1 MAQIKEPANNM
12 EKSKYFLAKSGLRP
26 KKSLGQHF
34 LEDHGI
40 IDKIITLIQLNKN
53 DVVVEIGPGTGALTI
68 PVLPYVYH
76 LIAIEKD
83 QLLINLLRK
92 KLSAEE
98 GKKIT
103 LISGDALKIDFK
115 EISNDFKQKIR
126 IIGNIPYNISSPLL
140 ERLILYRAYIK
151 SAILMFQHEFALR
164 LIAPPGQRKCSA
176 LTIVSQYY
184 AEISPIIKIKRDAFY
199 PIPKVD
205 SMVLKMDFERPYKF
219 QAKDEMIFRKIV
231 KSAFLFRR
239 KTILN
244 SLEKATVSLS
254 REEIAKAL
262 EECNIEPKKRAE
274 TLSIY
279 DFIRLSL
286 VLPVN
291 MENLDTR

>member
-1 MAQIKEPANNM
+1 MK
-12 EKSKYFLAKSGLRP
+12 KSKYFLSKSGLRP

-68 PVLPYVYH
+68 PVLPYVCH

-83 QLLINLLRK
+83 RLLINLLRK

-115 EISNDFKQKIR
+115 KISDDFKQKIR

-151 SAILMFQHEFALR
+151 SATLMFQHEFALR
-164 LIAPPGQRKCSA
+164 LITPPGQRKCSA
-176 LTIVSQYY
+176 LTIISQYY
-184 AEISPIIKIKRDAFY
+184 AEISPVIKIKRDAFF

-231 KSAFLFRR
+231 KSSFLFRR

-254 REEIAKAL
+254 REEIAQAL
-262 EECNIEPKKRAE
+262 EQCNIDPKKRAE

-286 VLPVN
+286 VLPAN
-291 MENLDTR
+291 RQNLDTQ

>member
-1 MAQIKEPANNM
+1 MK
-12 EKSKYFLAKSGLRP
+12 KSKYFLSKSGLRP

-68 PVLPYVYH
+68 PVLPYVCH

-83 QLLINLLRK
+83 LLLINLLRK

-115 EISNDFKQKIR
+115 KISDDFKQKIR

-151 SAILMFQHEFALR
+151 SATLMFQHEFALR

-176 LTIVSQYY
+176 LTIISQYY
-184 AEISPIIKIKRDAFY
+184 AEISPVIKIKRDAFF

-231 KSAFLFRR
+231 KSSFLFRR

-254 REEIAKAL
+254 REEIAQAL
-262 EECNIEPKKRAE
+262 EQCNIDPKKRAE

-286 VLPVN
+286 VLPAN
-291 MENLDTR
+291 RQNLDTQ

>member
-1 MAQIKEPANNM
+1 M

-40 IDKIITLIQLNKN
+40 IDKIITLLQLNKN

>member
-1 MAQIKEPANNM
+1 M

-68 PVLPYVYH
+68 PVLPYICH

-151 SAILMFQHEFALR
+151 SAVLMFQHEFALR

-176 LTIVSQYY
+176 LTIISQYY

-219 QAKDEMIFRKIV
+219 QAKDEMVFRKIV

-262 EECNIEPKKRAE
+262 EECNI
-274 TLSIY
+274 
-279 DFIRLSL
+279 
-286 VLPVN
+286 
-291 MENLDTR
+291 

>member
-1 MAQIKEPANNM
+1 MK
-12 EKSKYFLAKSGLRP
+12 KSKYFLAKSGLRP

-68 PVLPYVYH
+68 PVLPYVCH

-83 QLLINLLRK
+83 RLLINLLRK

-115 EISNDFKQKIR
+115 KISDDFKQKIR

-151 SAILMFQHEFALR
+151 SATLMFQHEFALR
-164 LIAPPGQRKCSA
+164 LITPPGQRKCSA
-176 LTIVSQYY
+176 LTIISQYY
-184 AEISPIIKIKRDAFY
+184 AEISPVIKIKRDAFF

-231 KSAFLFRR
+231 KSSFLFRR

-254 REEIAKAL
+254 REEIAQAL
-262 EECNIEPKKRAE
+262 EQCNIDPKKRAE

-286 VLPVN
+286 VLPAN
-291 MENLDTR
+291 RQNLDTQ

>member
-1 MAQIKEPANNM
+1 MK
-12 EKSKYFLAKSGLRP
+12 KSKYFLAKSGLRP

-68 PVLPYVYH
+68 PVLPYVCH

-83 QLLINLLRK
+83 RLLINLLRK

-115 EISNDFKQKIR
+115 KISDDFKQKIR

-151 SAILMFQHEFALR
+151 SATLMFQHEFALR

-176 LTIVSQYY
+176 LTIISQYY
-184 AEISPIIKIKRDAFY
+184 AEISPVIKIKRDAFF

-231 KSAFLFRR
+231 KSSFLFRR

-254 REEIAKAL
+254 REEIAQAL
-262 EECNIEPKKRAE
+262 EQCNIDPKKRAE

-286 VLPVN
+286 VLPAN
-291 MENLDTR
+291 RQNLDTQ

>member
-1 MAQIKEPANNM
+1 M

-68 PVLPYVYH
+68 PVLPYVCH

>member
-1 MAQIKEPANNM
+1 M
-12 EKSKYFLAKSGLRP
+12 EKSKYSLAKSGLRP

-176 LTIVSQYY
+176 LTIISQYY

>member
-1 MAQIKEPANNM
+1 MK
-12 EKSKYFLAKSGLRP
+12 KSKYFLAKSGLRP

-68 PVLPYVYH
+68 PVLPYVCH

-92 KLSAEE
+92 KVSTEE

-103 LISGDALKIDFK
+103 LISGDALKVDFK
-115 EISNDFKQKIR
+115 KISDDFKQKIR

-140 ERLILYRAYIK
+140 ERLILYRDCIK
-151 SAILMFQHEFALR
+151 NAIVMFQHEFALR
-164 LIAPPGQRKCSA
+164 LIASPGQRKCGA
-176 LTIVSQYY
+176 LTIISQYY
-184 AEISPIIKIKRDAFY
+184 AEISPVIKVKSDAFY
-199 PIPKVD
+199 PRPKVD
-205 SMVLKMDFERPYKF
+205 SMVLKMDFEKPYKF
-219 QAKDEMIFRKIV
+219 QAKNEMIFRKIV

-244 SLEKATVSLS
+244 SLEKAMASLS
-254 REEIAKAL
+254 REEIIKAL

-274 TLSIY
+274 TLGIY
-279 DFIRLSL
+279 DFVRLS
-286 VLPVN
+286 VALPV
-291 MENLDTR
+291 DTEKTND

>member
-1 MAQIKEPANNM
+1 M
-12 EKSKYFLAKSGLRP
+12 EKSKYSLAKSGLRP

-40 IDKIITLIQLNKN
+40 IDKIITLLQLNKN

-176 LTIVSQYY
+176 LTIISQYY

>member
-1 MAQIKEPANNM
+1 M

-98 GKKIT
+98 GEKIT

-164 LIAPPGQRKCSA
+164 LITPPGQRKCSA
-176 LTIVSQYY
+176 LTIISQYY

-291 MENLDTR
+291 NQDLGTE

>member
-1 MAQIKEPANNM
+1 LVSFIFSKYLSRGANQRTGQHM
-12 EKSKYFLAKSGLRP
+12 KKSEYFLAKSGLRP

-68 PVLPYVYH
+68 PVLPYVCH

-115 EISNDFKQKIR
+115 KISNDFKQKIR

-140 ERLILYRAYIK
+140 ERLVLYRAYIK
-151 SAILMFQHEFALR
+151 SAYLMFQHEFALR
-164 LIAPPGQRKCSA
+164 LIAPQGKEN
-176 LTIVSQYY
+176 V
-184 AEISPIIKIKRDAFY
+184 
-199 PIPKVD
+199 
-205 SMVLKMDFERPYKF
+205 VL
-219 QAKDEMIFRKIV
+219 
-231 KSAFLFRR
+231 
-239 KTILN
+239 
-244 SLEKATVSLS
+244 
-254 REEIAKAL
+254 
-262 EECNIEPKKRAE
+262 
-274 TLSIY
+274 
-279 DFIRLSL
+279 
-286 VLPVN
+286 
-291 MENLDTR
+291 

>member
-1 MAQIKEPANNM
+1 M

>member
-1 MAQIKEPANNM
+1 M

-176 LTIVSQYY
+176 LTIISQYY